1 MSQCTECSNTGE
13 NGSGETNSVSKGDR
27 YTSSGAIP
35 SGTRDHGQ
43 SVQNRQIKSLQFSEP
58 SKDPLT
64 SQIDNL
70 SPTTRGKVQVIIESL
85 SNHSAVFVEDEKG
98 RPSLQYNQKQKLY
111 WDASNAN
118 KIAVPKSEQ
127 DIKAKTEVC
136 LEMLEYLKLE
146 KAPSG
151 VVLNKLE
158 IHTERGQYRENIE
171 FEKTKEVL
179 GRGNSAGDIVVIK
192 DKVTGNEHAQK
203 TIMISVFR
211 PEEIRAWVDLSMEGV
226 SPELYMF
233 RLDGNKVV
241 VHMEKLDNAVTL
253 NDVINNHIDTL
264 RQTNAAL
271 LKPFSLSVFHNLLE
285 VVHTMHEKGWTHRD
299 LHSGNVMIQKKSD
312 CEVKVK
318 VLDFGNAGRIDSKG
332 GLSGIKSDVLNALRT
347 FSALYLGEEFQSQ
360 LDLEQNW
367 KQRLLERMQGLDD
380 KEKGEMFCLFE
391 SALRVLSAD
400 DIVNLKQTVE
410 DMAELD
416 SVTEVMKEVVPILFP
431 EEFAQNEESGSD
443 EDSVD
448 FAPPS
453 IESII
458 QRLRRSIMIGQLFKQ
473 NPVIMIG

>member
-1 MSQCTECSNTGE
+1 MKSVSSG
-13 NGSGETNSVSKGDR
+13 GSYTNS
-27 YTSSGAIP
+27 GALP
-35 SGTRDHGQ
+35 LGTGDHGPTM
-43 SVQNRQIKSLQFSEP
+43 QNKQLKSLQLSEP
-58 SKDPLT
+58 ETDPLT
-64 SQIDNL
+64 SQFDNL
-70 SPTTRGKVQVIIESL
+70 SPTTRGKLQVIIESL
-85 SNHSAVFVEDEKG
+85 SNHSAVVVEDEKG

-127 DIKAKTEVC
+127 DIRSKTEVC
-136 LEMLEYLKLE
+136 LEMLDYLKLT

-151 VVLNKLE
+151 VVLNKLK

-192 DKVTGNEHAQK
+192 DKVTGAEHAQK

-211 PEEIRAWVDLSMEGV
+211 PEEIRAWVDMSLEGL
-226 SPELYMF
+226 SPELYLF
-233 RLDGNKVV
+233 RLEGNKVV

-253 NDVINNHIDTL
+253 TDVINTHIETL
-264 RQTNAAL
+264 RLTSAAL

-318 VLDFGNAGRIDSKG
+318 VLDFGNASRIDSVS
-332 GLSGIKSDVLNALRT
+332 GLSGIKSDILNALRT

-360 LDLEQNW
+360 RDLEQNW
-367 KQRLLERMQGLDD
+367 RQRVLERMQGLP
-380 KEKGEMFCLFE
+380 KEEKAEMFCLFE
-391 SALRVLSAD
+391 SALRVLTAD
-400 DIVNLKQTVE
+400 DIANLKKTVE
-410 DMAELD
+410 EMTELG

-431 EEFAQNEESGSD
+431 EEFDQNEDSGSD
-443 EDSVD
+443 EDAVD

-453 IESII
+453 LGSIM
-458 QRLRRSIMIGQLFKQ
+458 QKLRKSIMIGC
-473 NPVIMIG
+473 